1 MKPTGKL
8 QVNMGKAFSL
18 LEEGELEEERGGGV
32 RQNGRLCMT
41 ITRQK
46 FDLGFT
52 TGKKS
57 RKNNPGRAWKAI

>member
-18 LEEGELEEERGGGV
+18 VGEGELEEGG

-57 RKNNPGRAWKAI
+57 RKNNPGRGWKAI